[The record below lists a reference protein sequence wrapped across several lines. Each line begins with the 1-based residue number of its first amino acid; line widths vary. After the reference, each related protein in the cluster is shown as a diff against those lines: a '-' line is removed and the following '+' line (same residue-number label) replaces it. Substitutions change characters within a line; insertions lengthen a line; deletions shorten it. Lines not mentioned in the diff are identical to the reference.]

1 MCEIMNIQEM
11 KNKAV
16 ELAKEFKENEK
27 CLSNLE
33 LQNYTIPEWWLLIN
47 LAQVYYNRMTGM
59 FTREQAQEGQNK
71 AIKFVQEN
79 AYIFEE
85 IEE

>member
-1 MCEIMNIQEM
+1 MNIEEL

-16 ELAKEFKENEK
+16 ELAKEFKQNEK
-27 CLSNLE
+27 CLSSLE

-47 LAQVYYNRMTGM
+47 LAQVYYNLMTGR
-59 FTREQAQEGQNK
+59 FTREQAQEEQNK
-71 AIKFVQEN
+71 EIKFVQEH

-85 IEE
+85 IEG

>member
-1 MCEIMNIQEM
+1 MCSTMNIQEM

-33 LQNYTIPEWWLLIN
+33 LQNYTISEWWLLIN
-47 LAQVYYNRMTGM
+47 LAQVYYNLMTGQC
-59 FTREQAQEGQNK
+59 TREQAKDGQNK
-71 AIKFVQEN
+71 AIKFVQEH

>member
-27 CLSNLE
+27 CLSSLE
-33 LQNYTIPEWWLLIN
+33 LQNYTIPEWWLLIK
-47 LAQVYYNRMTGM
+47 LAQVYYNLMTGM

>member
-1 MCEIMNIQEM
+1 MNIEEF

-33 LQNYTIPEWWLLIN
+33 MQNYTVPEWWLLIS
-47 LAQVYYNRMTGM
+47 LAQVYYNLMTGKI
-59 FTREQAQEGQNK
+59 TREQAQEEQNK
-71 AIKFVQEN
+71 AIKFVQQN
-79 AYIFEE
+79 AHIFEE

>member
-1 MCEIMNIQEM
+1 MNIEEL

-27 CLSNLE
+27 CISKLE
-33 LQNYTIPEWWLLIN
+33 VQNYTIPEWWVLVN
-47 LAQVYYNRMTGM
+47 LAQVYYNLMTGKI
-59 FTREQAQEGQNK
+59 TREQAQEEQNK
-71 AIKFVQEN
+71 AIKFVQQN
-79 AYIFEE
+79 AHIFEE

>member
-1 MCEIMNIQEM
+1 M

-16 ELAKEFKENEK
+16 ELAKEFKENEE

-33 LQNYTIPEWWLLIN
+33 LQNYTIPEWWLLIS
-47 LAQVYYNRMTGM
+47 LAQVYYNLMTGR

>member
-1 MCEIMNIQEM
+1 MNIEEL

-16 ELAKEFKENEK
+16 ELAKEFKQNEK
-27 CLSNLE
+27 CLSSLE

-47 LAQVYYNRMTGM
+47 LAQVYYNLMTGR

>member
-1 MCEIMNIQEM
+1 MNIQEV

-33 LQNYTIPEWWLLIN
+33 LQNYTITEWWLLIN
-47 LAQVYYNRMTGM
+47 LAQVYYNLMTGK
-59 FTREQAQEGQNK
+59 FTREQAQAGQNK
-71 AIKFVQEN
+71 AIKLVQEH
-79 AYIFEE
+79 ADIFEE
-85 IEE
+85 MEE

>member
-1 MCEIMNIQEM
+1 MNIEEM

-33 LQNYTIPEWWLLIN
+33 LQNYTVPEWWLLVN
-47 LAQVYYNRMTGM
+47 LAQVYYNLMIGK

-71 AIKFVQEN
+71 AIKFVQEH
-79 AYIFEE
+79 ADIFEE
-85 IEE
+85 LEE

>member
-1 MCEIMNIQEM
+1 MNIQEM
-11 KNKAV
+11 KSKAV
-16 ELAKEFKENEK
+16 ELAKEFNENEN

-33 LQNYTIPEWWLLIN
+33 LQNYTIPEWWLLIK
-47 LAQVYYNRMTGM
+47 LAQVYYNLMTGR

-85 IEE
+85 IEG

>member
-1 MCEIMNIQEM
+1 MNIQEM

-16 ELAKEFKENEK
+16 EFAKEFKEDEK

-33 LQNYTIPEWWLLIN
+33 FQNYTISEWWLLIN
-47 LAQVYYNRMTGM
+47 LAQVYYNLMTGKC
-59 FTREQAQEGQNK
+59 TREQAQDGQNK
-71 AIKFVQEN
+71 AIKFVQEH

-85 IEE
+85 IEG

>member
-1 MCEIMNIQEM
+1 MNIQEV

-27 CLSNLE
+27 YLSNLE
-33 LQNYTIPEWWLLIN
+33 LQNYTITEWWLLIN
-47 LAQVYYNRMTGM
+47 LAQVYYNLMTGK

-71 AIKFVQEN
+71 AIKFVQEH
-79 AYIFEE
+79 ADIFEE
-85 IEE
+85 MEE

>member
-1 MCEIMNIQEM
+1 MNIEGM

-33 LQNYTIPEWWLLIN
+33 LQNYTVPEWWVLVN
-47 LAQVYYNRMTGM
+47 LAQIYYNLMTGKI
-59 FTREQAQEGQNK
+59 TREQAQEEQNK
-71 AIKFVQEN
+71 AIKFVQQN
-79 AYIFEE
+79 AHIFEE
-85 IEE
+85 LEE

>member
-1 MCEIMNIQEM
+1 MNIEEL

-16 ELAKEFKENEK
+16 ELAKEFKQNEK
-27 CLSNLE
+27 SLANLE
-33 LQNYTIPEWWLLIN
+33 MQNYTIPEWWLLIK
-47 LAQVYYNRMTGM
+47 LAQVYYNLMTGK

-71 AIKFVQEN
+71 AIKFVQEH

-85 IEE
+85 IEG

>member
-1 MCEIMNIQEM
+1 MNIQEM

-16 ELAKEFKENEK
+16 ELAKEFKEDEN

-33 LQNYTIPEWWLLIN
+33 LQNYTIPEWWLLIS
-47 LAQVYYNRMTGM
+47 LAQVYYNLMTGK
-59 FTREQAQEGQNK
+59 FTREQAREEQNK
-71 AIKFVQEN
+71 AIKFVQEHED
-79 AYIFEE
+79 IFEE